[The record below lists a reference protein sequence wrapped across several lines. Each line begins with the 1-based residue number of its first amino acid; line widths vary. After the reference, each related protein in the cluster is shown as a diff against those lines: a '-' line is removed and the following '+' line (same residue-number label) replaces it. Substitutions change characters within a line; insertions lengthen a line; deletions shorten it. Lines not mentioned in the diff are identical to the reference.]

1 MGGEGVILFRTSHTA
16 EAELSSHHNTRT
28 TRTMTIW
35 LKDKFAPQRRIKMQI
50 VVQKIANAVTEKGNL
65 KIFRD
70 VVKDSNSEKI
80 AGRKTIQGG
89 FIWFP
94 SESERRKKKNEN
106 IYIVG
111 LKMQHLEVCKEP
123 LETCNCCQ
131 LWVDLLS
138 VDFIIYPQIIPV
150 SEFYCNSRGAKIC
163 NSYPT
168 FYLREFIFFIC
179 SWWRASP
186 AKMLAQ
192 NDWST
197 EIMTTRVWRWQKIF
211 SINTTDRD
219 EKCKW
224 KAEVMQL
231 RNSTETKKSD
241 EILQDEILQ
250 DYFRFRVEVD
260 DELRAE
266 GEFLIH
272 VYPESYWWV
281 YPESYWWA
289 PEELNS
295 ICGRESES
303 SSWGIFYN
311 TFTFSSTK

>member
-1 MGGEGVILFRTSHTA
+1 MGGEGVILFRTFHTA

-94 SESERRKKKNEN
+94 SESERRKKNEN

-150 SEFYCNSRGAKIC
+150 SEFYCNSSGAKIC
-163 NSYPT
+163 NRCPT

-231 RNSTETKKSD
+231 KNSTETKKIRWNIARWNSPGLLPFSSGGWRWA
-241 EILQDEILQ
+241 ES
-250 DYFRFRVEVD
+250 RRRVSNPRLPRV
-260 DELRAE
+260 LLVSLPRVLLVSSR
-266 GEFLIH
+266 GI
-272 VYPESYWWV
+272 
-281 YPESYWWA
+281 
-289 PEELNS
+289 ELNLWK
-295 ICGRESES
+295 RK
-303 SSWGIFYN
+303 W
-311 TFTFSSTK
+311 K

>member
-1 MGGEGVILFRTSHTA
+1 MGGEGVILFRTSHTAAA

-94 SESERRKKKNEN
+94 SESERRKKNEN

-150 SEFYCNSRGAKIC
+150 SEFYCNSRGAKI
-163 NSYPT
+163 SHVLFERIYI
-168 FYLREFIFFIC
+168 FYLQLVESFTSEDVGTERLEY
-179 SWWRASP
+179 RN
-186 AKMLAQ
+186 
-192 NDWST
+192 NDNSSLKVTKDLFDKYNRLRWEVQVKRWSYA
-197 EIMTTRVWRWQKIF
+197 I
-211 SINTTDRD
+211 
-219 EKCKW
+219 
-224 KAEVMQL
+224 
-231 RNSTETKKSD
+231 KK
-241 EILQDEILQ
+241 
-250 DYFRFRVEVD
+250 F
-260 DELRAE
+260 
-266 GEFLIH
+266 H
-272 VYPESYWWV
+272 W
-281 YPESYWWA
+281 
-289 PEELNS
+289 N
-295 ICGRESES
+295 
-303 SSWGIFYN
+303 
-311 TFTFSSTK
+311 